1 MKNDDEINE
10 SSISDLIHYAEDE
23 KRNTFD
29 DEPETDDELDDEITE
44 TDDETVSDKEEP
56 VSEEVSEETKKN
68 EEEPVSE
75 EAEEEPE
82 DELAL
87 EEADEENSSEE
98 EKTLSNNVNYDDD
111 TDYPD
116 YETDV
121 GFFDDLKI
129 GDHKGII
136 IEIGRASCR
145 ERV

>member
-1 MKNDDEINE
+1 MRRTKNV
-10 SSISDLIHYAEDE
+10 IHLTM
-23 KRNTFD
+23 N
-29 DEPETDDELDDEITE
+29 PETDDELDDEITE

-56 VSEEVSEETKKN
+56 VSEEVSEENKKT

-75 EAEEEPE
+75 EADEEPE

-116 YETDV
+116 YEMDV

-136 IEIGRASCR
+136 IGVINRYNCCNR
-145 ERV
+145 FYNDRYRNNRKLQK